1 MENTENN
8 MENGVEVKN
17 DMPKKSSQLSL
28 PVAIVVA
35 GVLIAGAIFIT
46 KMPPAQQ
53 APVGQEVQSGYKL
66 DKLAPVS
73 SDEHIF
79 GAAASTKIYIVEFSD
94 TECPFCKVFHPT
106 MKKIVE
112 NYKGKVAWAYRH
124 FPLDSIHPKTRKEAE
139 ATECANEL
147 GGNDAFWKYLD
158 RIFEITPA
166 NNGMDPAELY
176 NIAQYVGLNQE
187 AFRTC
192 LDSGRYADKVEAQSQ
207 DGMNTGVQGTPASFI
222 VYGKQIIPIEGA
234 QPYEAIKAK
243 IDALLK

>member
-8 MENGVEVKN
+8 VEIKTE
-17 DMPKKSSQLSL
+17 MTPKVSQLSL

-35 GVLIAGAIFIT
+35 GALIAGAIFIT

-53 APVGQEVQSGYKL
+53 APIGQQQNGYKL

-73 SDEHIF
+73 PNEHIF
-79 GAAASTKIYIVEFSD
+79 GAASNTKIYIVEFSD

-106 MKKIVE
+106 MKKIVD
-112 NYKGKVAWAYRH
+112 NYKGKVAWVYRH

-166 NNGMDPAELY
+166 NNQMDPAELY
-176 NIAQYVGLNQE
+176 NIAQYVGLDQG
-187 AFRTC
+187 AFKSC

-222 VYGKQIIPIEGA
+222 VYGKTIIPIEGA
-234 QPYEAIKAK
+234 QPYEVVKSQ
-243 IDALLK
+243 IDKLLK